1 MPAAATSSSEVSTM
15 VTLTSVGAS
24 STTTITTTVTVT
36 SMPASTTQEN
46 DRKTTAALPASTTSS
61 SEGNGFCQASR
72 APPGRRTDSL
82 PNVIANIEDREWN
95 QELLPTD
102 GPILGLPDLLGT
114 LDAAATSEQ
123 VHPERVYVDE
133 EIRVA
138 ADEAS
143 VTDPDTRSETSSKA
157 EALKSTRGINRRIR
171 RPREFKPGSGR
182 EQSGSVR

>member
-1 MPAAATSSSEVSTM
+1 M
-15 VTLTSVGAS
+15 VTLTSVGAA

-36 SMPASTTQEN
+36 SMPESKTQEN
-46 DRKTTAALPASTTSS
+46 DKKTTAALPASTTSS

-114 LDAAATSEQ
+114 LDADIKGFIVTS
-123 VHPERVYVDE
+123 VSSHLKTSLSKSLRRVPELRL
-133 EIRVA
+133 IR
-138 ADEAS
+138 
-143 VTDPDTRSETSSKA
+143 SKRN
-157 EALKSTRGINRRIR
+157 ELFWG
-171 RPREFKPGSGR
+171 
-182 EQSGSVR
+182 